1 MNRLF
6 VAMDVHKE
14 NIVVVGLPQEGP
26 HPVVREAFGGG
37 DIPRLVK
44 RFRTL
49 SRTWQ
54 VEACYEAGPSGYG
67 LARILSK
74 SGISCRVVVPTLIPR
89 RPGNRIKTD
98 ARDATE
104 LALALRAGTLEFVRI
119 PTLEEEEVRALVRCR
134 EDIAR
139 QVRVFKTTISHWLH
153 SRDHRVP
160 SGLKRWTPAYWK
172 WVRSLPLSPM
182 DRLTLD
188 HYLDVLCL
196 VEGHRRQV
204 EEQICELA
212 KQEPYRDRVTTLSAL
227 RGFSPLAAMR
237 LIAEV
242 MRFDRFGSAPSFM
255 KFTGLIPSEHSS
267 GDRIRRGKI
276 TKAGNSHIR
285 HVLVEAVQKAH
296 VSARPGRTLLRR
308 WQEVS
313 GPLRQIALTCL
324 KRLHHKFWSLTR
336 RGVSVGKT
344 RVGMARELAGFVWA
358 LMMQRE
364 REILAA
370 A

>member
-6 VAMDVHKE
+6 SGMDVHKE
-14 NIVVVGLPQEGP
+14 NIVVVGLPKEGP
-26 HPVVREAFGGG
+26 HPVVREEFGGG
-37 DIPRLVK
+37 DIPRLLK
-44 RFRTL
+44 RFKTL

-54 VEACYEAGPSGYG
+54 VETCYEAGPSGYG

-74 SGISCRVVVPTLIPR
+74 AGISCRVVAPTLIPR

-98 ARDATE
+98 VRDAKE
-104 LALALRAGTLEFVRI
+104 LALALRAGQLEFVRI
-119 PTLEEEEVRALVRCR
+119 PTLEEEVRALIRCR

-160 SGLKRWTPAYWK
+160 SGVKRWTPTYWK
-172 WVRSLPLSPM
+172 WVRALPLSLM
-182 DRLTLD
+182 DRRTLD
-188 HYLDVLCL
+188 HYLDVLSL
-196 VEGHRRQV
+196 LEDQRRQV

-212 KQEPYRDRVTTLSAL
+212 KEEPYRDRVKTLCAL

-242 MRFDRFGSAPSFM
+242 MVFERFGSAPSFM

-285 HVLVEAVQKAH
+285 HVLVEAVQRAH
-296 VSARPGRTLLRR
+296 LSARPGRAVLRR
-308 WQEVS
+308 WQEVP
-313 GPLRQIALTCL
+313 GPLRQIALACL

-336 RGVSVGKT
+336 RGVSAGKT
-344 RVGMARELAGFVWA
+344 RVAMARELAGFVWA
-358 LMMQRE
+358 LMTQKE
-364 REILAA
+364 REIRAA

>member
-6 VAMDVHKE
+6 AAMDVHKE
-14 NIVVVGLPQEGP
+14 NIVVVGLTSEDLR
-26 HPVVREAFGGG
+26 PVVRETFAGG
-37 DIPRLVK
+37 DTPRLLK

-54 VEACYEAGPSGYG
+54 VEACYEAGSSGYG
-67 LARILSK
+67 LARILLK
-74 SGISCRVVVPTLIPR
+74 SGISCRIVAPTLIPR

-139 QVRVFKTTISHWLH
+139 QVRVFNATISHWLH

-160 SGLKRWTPAYWK
+160 SGVKRWTPAYWK
-172 WVRSLPLSPM
+172 WVRALPLSPM

-196 VEGHRRQV
+196 VDDHRRQV

-212 KQEPYRDRVTTLSAL
+212 NQEPYRDRVKTLTAL

-242 MRFDRFGSAPSFM
+242 MAFERFGSAPSFM

-267 GDRIRRGKI
+267 GDPFAGGESRRRATRIYAMSWWRRCRRPISQPAPGERSCA
-276 TKAGNSHIR
+276 AGR
-285 HVLVEAVQKAH
+285 
-296 VSARPGRTLLRR
+296 RYPGPCGR
-308 WQEVS
+308 
-313 GPLRQIALTCL
+313 
-324 KRLHHKFWSLTR
+324 SLST
-336 RGVSVGKT
+336 
-344 RVGMARELAGFVWA
+344 A
-358 LMMQRE
+358 
-364 REILAA
+364 
-370 A
+370 

>member
-14 NIVVVGLPQEGP
+14 NIVVVGLPQDGP
-26 HPVVREAFGGG
+26 HPVIREEFGGG
-37 DIPRLVK
+37 DVGRLVK
-44 RFRTL
+44 RFKTL
-49 SRTWQ
+49 SRTWR
-54 VEACYEAGPSGYG
+54 VEVCYEAGPSGYG
-67 LARILSK
+67 LARAFSK
-74 SGISCRVVVPTLIPR
+74 AGIPCRVVAPTLIPR
-89 RPGNRIKTD
+89 RPGNRVKTD
-98 ARDATE
+98 ARDAKE
-104 LALALRAGTLEFVRI
+104 LALSFRAGQLEFVRI
-119 PTLEEEEVRALVRCR
+119 PTLDEEEVRALIRCR

-139 QVRVFKTTISHWLH
+139 QVRVFKMTVSHWLL

-160 SGLKRWTPAYWK
+160 SGMRRWSPTYWK
-172 WVRSLPLSPM
+172 WVRALALSPM
-182 DRLTLD
+182 DRRTLD
-188 HYLDVLCL
+188 YYLDVLSL
-196 VEGHRRQV
+196 LEDHRRQV

-212 KQEPYRDRVTTLSAL
+212 TQEPYRDRVKRLCVL

-242 MRFDRFGSAPSFM
+242 MVFERFGSAPSFM

-285 HVLVEAVQKAH
+285 HVLVEAVQRAH
-296 VSARPGRTLLRR
+296 LSVRPGTTILRR

-313 GPLRQIALTCL
+313 GPLRQIAGDCL

-336 RGVSVGKT
+336 RGVSAGKT
-344 RVGMARELAGFVWA
+344 RVAMARELAGFVWA
-358 LMMQRE
+358 LMTYRDAE
-364 REILAA
+364 VPAKA
-370 A
+370 

>member
-6 VAMDVHKE
+6 AAMDVHKE
-14 NIVVVGLPQEGP
+14 NIVVVGLPQVGP
-26 HPVVREAFGGG
+26 HPVIREEFGGG
-37 DIPRLVK
+37 DVPRVVK
-44 RFRTL
+44 RFKAL

-54 VEACYEAGPSGYG
+54 VEVCYEAGPSGYG
-67 LARILSK
+67 LARALSK
-74 SGISCRVVVPTLIPR
+74 AGIACRVVAPTLIPR
-89 RPGNRIKTD
+89 RPGNRVKTD
-98 ARDATE
+98 ARDAKE
-104 LALALRAGTLEFVRI
+104 LALAFRAGQLEFVRI

-134 EDIAR
+134 EDVAR
-139 QVRVFKTTISHWLH
+139 QVRIFKTTVSHWLL

-160 SGLKRWTPAYWK
+160 SGMKRWSPTYWK
-172 WVRSLPLSPM
+172 WVRAFPLSPM

-188 HYLDVLCL
+188 HYLDVLSL
-196 VEGHRRQV
+196 LEDHRRQV
-204 EEQICELA
+204 EEQICDLA
-212 KQEPYRDRVTTLSAL
+212 KEAPYRDRVKRLCVF

-242 MRFDRFGSAPSFM
+242 MVFERFGSAPSFM

-285 HVLVEAVQKAH
+285 HLLVEAVQKAH
-296 VSARPGRTLLRR
+296 LSARPGRTLLRR

-313 GPLRQIALTCL
+313 GPSRQIAVNCL
-324 KRLHHKFWSLTR
+324 KRLHHKFWSLTQ

-358 LMMQRE
+358 LMTYRGD
-364 REILAA
+364 EIAA
-370 A
+370 TA

>member
-1 MNRLF
+1 
-6 VAMDVHKE
+6 
-14 NIVVVGLPQEGP
+14 
-26 HPVVREAFGGG
+26 
-37 DIPRLVK
+37 
-44 RFRTL
+44 
-49 SRTWQ
+49 
-54 VEACYEAGPSGYG
+54 
-67 LARILSK
+67 
-74 SGISCRVVVPTLIPR
+74 
-89 RPGNRIKTD
+89 
-98 ARDATE
+98 
-104 LALALRAGTLEFVRI
+104 
-119 PTLEEEEVRALVRCR
+119 
-134 EDIAR
+134 
-139 QVRVFKTTISHWLH
+139 
-153 SRDHRVP
+153 
-160 SGLKRWTPAYWK
+160 
-172 WVRSLPLSPM
+172 
-182 DRLTLD
+182 
-188 HYLDVLCL
+188 
-196 VEGHRRQV
+196 
-204 EEQICELA
+204 
-212 KQEPYRDRVTTLSAL
+212 
-227 RGFSPLAAMR
+227 MR

-358 LMMQRE
+358 LMMQQE
-364 REILAA
+364 REIIAA

>member
-14 NIVVVGLPQEGP
+14 NIVVIGLPKEEP
-26 HPVVREAFGGG
+26 HPVVREEFGGG
-37 DIPRLVK
+37 EISRLVK
-44 RFRTL
+44 RFKTL

-54 VEACYEAGPSGYG
+54 VETCYEAGPSGYG
-67 LARILSK
+67 LARVLLK
-74 SGISCRVVVPTLIPR
+74 AGISCGVVAPTLIPR
-89 RPGNRIKTD
+89 RPGNRVKTD
-98 ARDATE
+98 ARDARE

-119 PTLEEEEVRALVRCR
+119 PTLGEEEVRALVRCR

-139 QVRVFKTTISHWLH
+139 QVRIFKTTISHWLH

-172 WVRSLPLSPM
+172 WVRALPLSPM

-188 HYLDVLCL
+188 HYLDVLSL
-196 VEGHRRQV
+196 LEDQRRQV

-212 KQEPYRDRVTTLSAL
+212 KEEPYRERVKTLGAL

-242 MRFDRFGSAPSFM
+242 MVFERFASAPSFM
-255 KFTGLIPSEHSS
+255 KFTGLTPSEHSS
-267 GDRIRRGKI
+267 GNRIRRGKI

-296 VSARPGRTLLRR
+296 ISARPGRALLRR

-313 GPLRQIALTCL
+313 GPLRQIALNCL
-324 KRLHHKFWSLTR
+324 KRLHHKFWSLTQ
-336 RGVSVGKT
+336 RGVSAGMT
-344 RVGMARELAGFVWA
+344 RVAMARELAGFVWA
-358 LMMQRE
+358 LMTHQE
-364 REILAA
+364 REIPAVA
-370 A
+370 